1 MVQSIL
7 DNGNQDFVMVEE
19 YKYGKMGLTMKDI
32 GKTIKLMERED
43 LFIQTEIFMR
53 ENGKMI
59 KLMVVVFT
67 NIPMALNIEDNG
79 QKTNKKEKGLRPGLM
94 EQDMKETISKAK
106 KMV

>member
-1 MVQSIL
+1 
-7 DNGNQDFVMVEE
+7 MVEE

-59 KLMVVVFT
+59 KLMVVVFI

-79 QKTNKKEKGLRPGLM
+79 
-94 EQDMKETISKAK
+94 
-106 KMV
+106 

>member
-1 MVQSIL
+1 
-7 DNGNQDFVMVEE
+7 MVEE
-19 YKYGKMGLTMKDI
+19 YRYGKMGLTMKDI

-67 NIPMALNIEDNG
+67 NIPMVLNIEDNG
-79 QKTNKKEKGLRPGLM
+79 
-94 EQDMKETISKAK
+94 
-106 KMV
+106 

>member
-1 MVQSIL
+1 
-7 DNGNQDFVMVEE
+7 MVEE

-79 QKTNKKEKGLRPGLM
+79 
-94 EQDMKETISKAK
+94 
-106 KMV
+106 

>member
-1 MVQSIL
+1 MVQYIL
-7 DNGNQDFVMVEE
+7 DNGNWDFVMVEE
-19 YKYGKMGLTMKDI
+19 YRYGKMDLTMKDI

-67 NIPMALNIEDNG
+67 NIPMVLNIEDNG
-79 QKTNKKEKGLRPGLM
+79 
-94 EQDMKETISKAK
+94 
-106 KMV
+106 

>member
-1 MVQSIL
+1 
-7 DNGNQDFVMVEE
+7 MVEE
-19 YKYGKMGLTMKDI
+19 YRYGKMGLTMKDI

-59 KLMVVVFT
+59 KLMVMVFT

-79 QKTNKKEKGLRPGLM
+79 
-94 EQDMKETISKAK
+94 
-106 KMV
+106 